1 MLSILTAVLVALA
14 CGFCVGTILARRRS
28 RRKTELPLKIILRMP
43 PGEDPLVEFLVRE
56 RRFLRH
62 LGYRGLP

>member
-1 MLSILTAVLVALA
+1 MLSILVAALAALA
-14 CGFCVGTILARRRS
+14 CGFWAGVAYARRPSRS
-28 RRKTELPLKIILRMP
+28 KDELPLKIIVRMSP
-43 PGEDPLVEFLVRE
+43 EPDPLVEFLSRE